1 MRLMK
6 GYDLNY
12 KMHLLKLYDESERDI
27 FATS

>member
-12 KMHLLKLYDESERDI
+12 KMHLLKSYDKSEKDTL
-27 FATS
+27 ASS